1 MKFVS
6 RWLCAALVLGWLSAP
21 ALAADVEEGQA
32 APSFEL
38 KDDQGNTWKSSD
50 YYGKKYVVVYFYPA
64 AMTGGCTKQACAF
77 RDDAEKLKKLNIEVV
92 GVSGDEVAGLALFK
106 KAENLNFKLL
116 SDPEGEVAK
125 KFGVPTR
132 PGGEIKREVDGKE
145 HVLKRGVSAARWT
158 FVIDLNGKV
167 VMKNTKVN
175 APEDSAT
182 VTDVIEKLS
191 KK

>member
-1 MKFVS
+1 MAIRWWPGNGDSVGPGDNQVS
-6 RWLCAALVLGWLSAP
+6 
-21 ALAADVEEGQA
+21 
-32 APSFEL
+32 
-38 KDDQGNTWKSSD
+38 
-50 YYGKKYVVVYFYPA
+50 
-64 AMTGGCTKQACAF
+64 
-77 RDDAEKLKKLNIEVV
+77 
-92 GVSGDEVAGLALFK
+92 VSGDEVAGLALFK